1 MEFDAVALG
10 PIGQTRVS
18 LRLRFLSP
26 ARRAS
31 SAALIGLFF
40 FGFVANAAEDKVP
53 TEADL
58 LALEMGPESIPAAS
72 HTQGKKPKTPAT
84 TLPSGAPR
92 APESGRARNSIREAP
107 LPEEELTLRALR
119 RAEEALFPQPLPGI
133 SAGFSWDVPVP
144 NEGKETLFGL
154 PGLFA
159 PVGAPEPGLDQAEIE
174 WLRSLTLPDLPVR
187 FDSRVVTYLK
197 FYRDSPRGRAIAA
210 IWARRSGRFV
220 PAIQAE
226 LRRAS
231 LPSDLVWLSLIE
243 SGHDPLVK
251 SPAGAVGLWQFLPE
265 SGRLYGLTVDAWVDE
280 RRDPIASTRSAIRFL
295 SDLYQR
301 FGNWELCMAAYNM
314 GYAGLSRSLTKY
326 NTNSYWVL
334 SRLESGIPWETALY
348 VPKIFALAIV
358 MNNRSAFGLDRVTPD
373 VPIAFDTISVEPGT
387 SLSEIAQLASS
398 SLDELRALNPML
410 IRDRVAPSSKGQ
422 VRVPRGQGAKV
433 LAQLPRTRNYRT
445 VRLRYGENIASL
457 AAEYEV
463 KEGDVLGLNRFA
475 TGERIEPGTVILL
488 PERARKQRAESLPP
502 TIVVPKKLLPGPSQ
516 KLVYYEVQAGDILE
530 EIASELGLSA
540 NRLAWDNA
548 LDVKARLRGGMIL
561 QALVPAE
568 RDLSAIRVIRQPGPV
583 LLGGSPE
590 FHEHFEALRGYR
602 RIEVTAKKG
611 DTLASIGRRYGV
623 TPGSMER
630 INHRS
635 QSTPLAV
642 GETIIVY
649 TQLKD
654 ESASSSGAVS
664 MLPELSPVRP
674 ELLP

>member
-1 MEFDAVALG
+1 M
-10 PIGQTRVS
+10 S
-18 LRLRFLSP
+18 YRLRSFSP
-26 ARRAS
+26 MRRAT
-31 SAALIGLFF
+31 SAAFIGLFF
-40 FGFVANAAEDKVP
+40 FGFSAIAAEEKVP

-72 HTQGKKPKTPAT
+72 HAQGKKPKTPAA

-92 APESGRARNSIREAP
+92 APENQRARNSIREAP

-119 RAEEALFPQPLPGI
+119 RAEQALFPERLPGI
-133 SAGFSWDVPVP
+133 SAGFSWDIPAP
-144 NEGKETLFGL
+144 NEGKETIFGL
-154 PGLFA
+154 PGLFT
-159 PVGAPEPGLDQAEIE
+159 PLGTPEPGLDQAESD

-280 RRDPIASTRSAIRFL
+280 RRDPIASTRAAIRFL

-334 SRLESGIPWETALY
+334 SRLEGGIPWETALY

-373 VPIAFDTISVEPGT
+373 LPIAFDTISVEPGT
-387 SLSEIAQLASS
+387 PLSEIAQLASI

-422 VRVPRGQGAKV
+422 VRVPRGKGSAI
-433 LAQLPRTRNYRT
+433 LARLPKTRNYRT
-445 VRLRYGENIASL
+445 VVLRYGENIASL

-463 KEGDVLGLNRFA
+463 KESDVLSLNRFGA
-475 TGERIEPGTVILL
+475 GERIEPGTVILL

-516 KLVYYEVQAGDILE
+516 KLVYYEVQAGDVLE

-540 NRLAWDNA
+540 SRLAWDNA
-548 LDVKARLRGGMIL
+548 LDVKARLRAGMIL

-654 ESASSSGAVS
+654 ESAPNSGAAA
-664 MLPELSPVRP
+664 MLPELAPVRP

>member
-1 MEFDAVALG
+1 MAV
-10 PIGQTRVS
+10 IFFS
-18 LRLRFLSP
+18 L
-26 ARRAS
+26 A
-31 SAALIGLFF
+31 GE
-40 FGFVANAAEDKVP
+40 AAEEKVP
-53 TEADL
+53 TEEDL
-58 LALEMGPESIPAAS
+58 LALEAGPESIPAAS
-72 HTQGKKPKTPAT
+72 HARGKKPKTPAA
-84 TLPSGAPR
+84 TLPGGAPKT
-92 APESGRARNSIREAP
+92 PENQRFRSSIRETA

-133 SAGFSWDVPVP
+133 SAGFSWDVPSP
-144 NEGKETLFGL
+144 NDGNETHFGL
-154 PGLFA
+154 PGPLT
-159 PVGAPEPGLDQAEIE
+159 PLDTPEPGLDQTEIE

-243 SGHDPLVK
+243 SGHDPVVK

-280 RRDPIASTRSAIRFL
+280 RRDPITSTRAAIRFL

-387 SLSEIAQLASS
+387 PLSEIAQLATIP
-398 SLDELRALNPML
+398 LDELRALNPML
-410 IRDRVAPSSKGQ
+410 IRDRLAPSSRGQ
-422 VRVPRGQGAKV
+422 VRVPRGQGAGV
-433 LAQLPRTRNYRT
+433 LLRLPKTRNYRT
-445 VRLRYGENIASL
+445 VRLRYGESIGSL

-463 KEGDVLGLNRFA
+463 KESDVLSLNRFSA
-475 TGERIEPGTVILL
+475 GERIEPGTVILL
-488 PERARKQRAESLPP
+488 PERARKKRAEGLPP
-502 TIVVPKKLLPGPSQ
+502 AIVVPKKLLAGPSQ
-516 KLVYYEVQAGDILE
+516 KLVYYEVQAGDVLE
-530 EIASELGLSA
+530 EIAAELGLSA
-540 NRLAWDNA
+540 SRLAWDNA
-548 LDVKARLRGGMIL
+548 LDVKARLRAGMIL

-568 RDLSAIRVIRQPGPV
+568 RDLSAIRVVSGGGPV

-590 FHEHFEALRGYR
+590 FHQHFEALRGYR

-654 ESASSSGAVS
+654 ESASNSGAVS